1 MANKCIEVVLLDDSR
16 CGKTSLATCYATG
29 EFLDFYFPTN
39 YFDNCLL
46 HIGIDGALVIFYNL
60 ICLSKRIRE
69 FHRLY
74 RLLSLWHT
82 SGKAKYDEE
91 SFSLSFSK
99 TDIFMIDML
108 RIGFP
113 KFTFEYSE

>member
-29 EFLDFYFPTN
+29 EFLDFYFPTD

-46 HIGIDGALVIFYNL
+46 HIGIDGALVIFYNF

-69 FHRLY
+69 FHLLY
-74 RLLSLWHT
+74 RLISRYGTHL
-82 SGKAKYDEE
+82 AKP
-91 SFSLSFSK
+91 SMTKKVFHLVFQKRTFS
-99 TDIFMIDML
+99 
-108 RIGFP
+108 
-113 KFTFEYSE
+113 